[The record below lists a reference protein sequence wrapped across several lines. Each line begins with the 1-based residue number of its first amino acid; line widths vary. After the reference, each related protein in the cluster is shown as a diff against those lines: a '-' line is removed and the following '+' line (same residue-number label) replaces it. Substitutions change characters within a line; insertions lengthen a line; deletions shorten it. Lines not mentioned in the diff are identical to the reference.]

1 MTTTPKLIRYSSP
14 AGPYWYHPDHPDC
27 QDGAVLHEEPEDWTL
42 PEATGIEAEV
52 IRDIADRQ
60 RLGIKKYGCTVADS
74 LDDMC
79 QHAYEEAL
87 DLAIY
92 LKAELTHRA
101 NDPNYKHYTHH
112 QPKP

>member
-27 QDGAVLHEEPEDWTL
+27 QHGAVLHEEPEDWTL

-60 RLGIKKYGCTVADS
+60 RLGIKKYGCTVAES
-74 LDDMC
+74 TDDML
-79 QHAYEEAL
+79 QHAYEESL
-87 DLAIY
+87 DLCVY
-92 LKAELTHRA
+92 LKAEIIKRT
-101 NDPNYKHYTHH
+101 
-112 QPKP
+112 KP

>member
-1 MTTTPKLIRYSSP
+1 MFAPTQFPFFLNPLAGVRSPGNQPPTTTMNAP
-14 AGPYWYHPDHPDC
+14 
-27 QDGAVLHEEPEDWTL
+27 
-42 PEATGIEAEV
+42 TGIEAEV
-52 IRDIADRQ
+52 IKDIVDRQ
-60 RLGIKKYGCTVADS
+60 RLGIAKYGCTVAES

-92 LKAELTHRA
+92 LKAELIRRA

-112 QPKP
+112 QQP

>member
-1 MTTTPKLIRYSSP
+1 MTTLPKLVRHDTP

-27 QDGAVLHEEPEDWTL
+27 QDGAVVHEEPEDCTETA
-42 PEATGIEAEV
+42 PTGIEAEV
-52 IRDIADRQ
+52 IKDIADRQ
-60 RLGIKKYGCTVADS
+60 RLGIAKYGCTVAES

-79 QHAYEEAL
+79 RHAYEEAL

-112 QPKP
+112 QQP

>member
-1 MTTTPKLIRYSSP
+1 MFAPTQFPFSLNLP
-14 AGPYWYHPDHPDC
+14 AGVQSPGNNQPTITMNAP
-27 QDGAVLHEEPEDWTL
+27 
-42 PEATGIEAEV
+42 TGIEAEV
-52 IRDIADRQ
+52 IKDIADRQ
-60 RLGIKKYGCTVADS
+60 RLGIAKYGCTVAES

-92 LKAELTHRA
+92 LKAELTNRA
-101 NDPNYKHYTHH
+101 NDPNYAHYTHH